1 VGNGFVGCRYL
12 TTWNALSYPVA
23 VYIFRKEEEL
33 LLLRLPESVH
43 PVRRAEL
50 AFSLLGRSDE
60 FVAYYESNRFGE
72 TKLSGEGVEKARTSY
87 LSALTGDDISVGTDR
102 IFYAKTLPHLCA
114 SVMGFC
120 AIEAALEYGNF
131 SEKEGEA
138 TSSSM
143 TRSGINKQVSMSSGG
158 FRESSEAYERSL
170 IGELGSVCR
179 SRSVNGQLCELV
191 RASVLLSIFRGAL
204 KISHPSSTSRR
215 FDKDLL
221 SVDKNILTIALKV
234 ANDEQLRV
242 SAALSYDDQKVPMLV
257 SDAPTRIDT
266 RQPAATLSGIPDP
279 EIEGLPFGL
288 SELIQKPSQVELD
301 FQDQARTSFNRAPLD
316 EAFTFSP
323 AVPQVIRS
331 LHARSIALAVF
342 ALSQVELGQSFPD
355 KKCCNAAAYVLDGV
369 DGLVTSTAM
378 GLKDSDNVAEEG
390 SVEKAVQVMANI
402 SALQRCLPRF
412 FGCLIRGMCNI
423 GLIRSDE
430 VDATLAYSERVLKSS
445 DKACDAQVGSM
456 YSLVYEICR
465 NKIDSHMNLALEN
478 FQWVAKSERDM
489 PNAYC
494 EGLIG
499 YLRSVFASLGPMDEG
514 SRAGLHFSC
523 CGHVAEK
530 LVKLLSGKPGDT
542 ATFDDSSLPPI
553 TRIDAFGIKNLFT
566 DCQEFERFA
575 DTTGVPQLRD
585 CFNELRILTTFMLD
599 KELPLLLLPENSTSR
614 RRKYPIL
621 SMDKV
626 LSMLEKYQGTGLVSA
641 MMLRFLIVVVL
652 LLRLTMLCPILNYRV
667 TSSWAD
673 RDLPTFCLSTRRK
686 SHN

>member
-1 VGNGFVGCRYL
+1 MGGKYVVLCLGCLSGNLTLFVPLIY
-12 TTWNALSYPVA
+12 S
-23 VYIFRKEEEL
+23 KEEEL
-33 LLLRLPESVH
+33 LLMRLPESVH

-50 AFSLLGRSDE
+50 AFSLLGRSEE
-60 FVAYYESNRFGE
+60 FVSYYESNRFGE
-72 TKLSGEGVEKARTSY
+72 TKLSGEGGEKARISY

-102 IFYAKTLPHLCA
+102 IFYAKTLPHLC
-114 SVMGFC
+114 SSLLGFC
-120 AIEAALEYGNF
+120 AVEAALEHGNYV
-131 SEKEGEA
+131 EKGGEGNSNGV
-138 TSSSM
+138 TL
-143 TRSGINKQVSMSSGG
+143 TNGNNKPVSMSAGG

-170 IGELGSVCR
+170 LGELGAVCR
-179 SRSVNGQLCELV
+179 SRSVHGQLSELV
-191 RASVLLSIFRGAL
+191 RASVLLSTFRGSL

-221 SVDKNILTIALKV
+221 AVDKNILTIALKV
-234 ANDEQLRV
+234 ANDEQLKV
-242 SAALSYDDQKVPMLV
+242 SAALSHDDQKVPMMV
-257 SDAPTRIDT
+257 ADAPTRIDT

-288 SELIQKPSQVELD
+288 SEMIQKPSQVELD
-301 FQDQARTSFNRAPLD
+301 FQDQARTSFNRAPMD
-316 EAFTFSP
+316 EAFTFSV

-331 LHARSIALAVF
+331 LHARSITLAVF
-342 ALSQVELGQSFPD
+342 ALSQVEMSQTFPD
-355 KKCCNAAAYVLDGV
+355 RKCSNAAAFVLDGV
-369 DGLVTSTAM
+369 DGLVSVAAM
-378 GLKDSDNVAEEG
+378 GLKDSDTVVEEG

-412 FGCLIRGMCNI
+412 YGCLIRGMCNI

-430 VDATLAYSERVLKSS
+430 IDATISYSERVLKSS

-478 FQWVAKSERDM
+478 FQWVAKSEREM

-542 ATFDDSSLPPI
+542 ATFDDSSLSPI
-553 TRIDAFGIKNLFT
+553 SRIDAFGIKNLFT

-575 DTTGVPQLRD
+575 EMTGVPQLRD

-626 LSMLEKYQGTGLVSA
+626 LNMLEKYQGTGLVSA
-641 MMLRFLIVVVL
+641 LFRSLFIAGDEIMSSCFLS
-652 LLRLTMLCPILNYRV
+652 ILK
-667 TSSWAD
+667 
-673 RDLPTFCLSTRRK
+673 FIG
-686 SHN
+686 

>member
-1 VGNGFVGCRYL
+1 M
-12 TTWNALSYPVA
+12 
-23 VYIFRKEEEL
+23 

-72 TKLSGEGVEKARTSY
+72 TKLSGENGEKAKTSY

-102 IFYAKTLPHLCA
+102 IFYAKTLPHLCS
-114 SVMGFC
+114 SVLGFC

-131 SEKEGEA
+131 SEKDAE
-138 TSSSM
+138 SSSSGIIR
-143 TRSGINKQVSMSSGG
+143 TSGNGINKQVSMSSGG

-170 IGELGSVCR
+170 IGELGTVCR
-179 SRSVNGQLCELV
+179 SRAVNGQLCELV
-191 RASVLLSIFRGAL
+191 RTSVLLSIFRGSL

-234 ANDEQLRV
+234 ANDEQLSV
-242 SAALSYDDQKVPMLV
+242 SAALSHDDQKVPMLV

-266 RQPAATLSGIPDP
+266 RQPAAALSGIPDP

-301 FQDQARTSFNRAPLD
+301 FQDQARTSFNRAPMD

-331 LHARSIALAVF
+331 LHARSITLAVF
-342 ALSQVELGQSFPD
+342 ALSQVELGQTFPD
-355 KKCCNAAAYVLDGV
+355 KKCSNAAAYVLDGV
-369 DGLVTSTAM
+369 DGLVSATAI
-378 GLKDSDNVAEEG
+378 GLKDSENVAEEG

-412 FGCLIRGMCNI
+412 YGCLIRGMCNI

-430 VDATLAYSERVLKSS
+430 VDATLSYSERMLKSS

-553 TRIDAFGIKNLFT
+553 TRIDAFGIKNMYT

-599 KELPLLLLPENSTSR
+599 KELPLLLLPENSTAR

-626 LSMLEKYQGTGLVSA
+626 LSMLEKYQGTGLVSV
-641 MMLRFLIVVVL
+641 LFL
-652 LLRLTMLCPILNYRV
+652 LLR
-667 TSSWAD
+667 
-673 RDLPTFCLSTRRK
+673 
-686 SHN
+686 